1 MKIVIIEPLGIEKE
15 SVEKISQENLP
26 EHEIVY
32 YDTRVTDEATLIERA
47 KEAEIL
53 VVANLPLNRNVLSAC
68 PHLKLISVAFTGIDH
83 LDVDYCKEKNIMICN
98 SVGYST
104 VAVAEEVFGMI
115 IGLYRHLLAS
125 DERTRHQQS
134 KEGLNLLEMA
144 GKTIGVVGAG
154 EIGQRVIKIAQAFD
168 LKVLCYSR
176 TKRMIQGVEFVDLDT
191 LMKDSDIITLHIP
204 ATPATYHLIDAD
216 KIALMKKDAVLINT
230 ARGAIVDSEALA
242 AALNNNAIA
251 GAGIDVFEMEPPIPV
266 EHPLLNAKNTILAP
280 HIGFATKE
288 ALVKRAYV
296 VFENIKK
303 YLAGDP
309 QNIC

>member
-1 MKIVIIEPLGIEKE
+1 M
-15 SVEKISQENLP
+15 
-26 EHEIVY
+26 
-32 YDTRVTDEATLIERA
+32 
-47 KEAEIL
+47 
-53 VVANLPLNRNVLSAC
+53 
-68 PHLKLISVAFTGIDH
+68 KLISVAFTGIDH

-115 IGLYRHLLAS
+115 IALYRHLLAS
-125 DERTRHQQS
+125 DERTRHQQT
-134 KEGLNLLEMA
+134 KDGLNLLEMA

-191 LMKDSDIITLHIP
+191 LMKESDIVTLHIP
-204 ATPATYHLIDAD
+204 ATPATHHLIDAD
-216 KIALMKKDAVLINT
+216 KIALMKKEAVLINT
-230 ARGAIVDSEALA
+230 ARGTIVDSEALA
-242 AALNNNAIA
+242 EALNNHKIA
-251 GAGIDVFEMEPPIPV
+251 GAGIDVFEMEPPIPS

-288 ALVKRAYV
+288 ALVKRADV

>member
-15 SVEKISQENLP
+15 NVEKISQENLS
-26 EHEIVY
+26 EHEIIY
-32 YDTRVTDEATLIERA
+32 YDTRVTDEAALIERA

-115 IGLYRHLLAS
+115 IALYRHLLAS
-125 DERTRHQQS
+125 DERTRHQQT
-134 KEGLNLLEMA
+134 KDGLNLLEMA

-191 LMKDSDIITLHIP
+191 LMKESDIVTLHIP
-204 ATPATYHLIDAD
+204 ATPATHHLIDAD
-216 KIALMKKDAVLINT
+216 KIALMKKEAVLINT
-230 ARGAIVDSEALA
+230 ARGTIVDSEALA
-242 AALNNNAIA
+242 EALNNHKIA
-251 GAGIDVFEMEPPIPV
+251 GAGIDVFEMEPPIPS

-288 ALVKRAYV
+288 ALVKRADV

>member
-15 SVEKISQENLP
+15 NVEKISQENLS
-26 EHEIVY
+26 EHEIIY
-32 YDTRVTDEATLIERA
+32 YDTRVTDEAALIERA

-83 LDVDYCKEKNIMICN
+83 LDADYCKEKNIMICN

-115 IGLYRHLLAS
+115 IALYRHLLAS
-125 DERTRHQQS
+125 DERTRHQQT
-134 KEGLNLLEMA
+134 KDGLNLLEMA

-154 EIGQRVIKIAQAFD
+154 EIGHRVIKIAQAFD

-191 LMKDSDIITLHIP
+191 LMKESDIVTLHIP
-204 ATPATYHLIDAD
+204 ATPATHHLIDAD
-216 KIALMKKDAVLINT
+216 KIALMKKEAVLINT
-230 ARGAIVDSEALA
+230 ARGTIVDSEALA
-242 AALNNNAIA
+242 EALNNHKIA
-251 GAGIDVFEMEPPIPV
+251 GAGIDVFEMEPPIPS

-288 ALVKRAYV
+288 ALVKRADV

>member
-1 MKIVIIEPLGIEKE
+1 MKIVIIESLGIEKE
-15 SVEKISQENLP
+15 NVEKISQENLS
-26 EHEIVY
+26 EHEIIY
-32 YDTRVTDEATLIERA
+32 YDTRVTDEAALIERA

-115 IGLYRHLLAS
+115 IALYRHLLAS
-125 DERTRHQQS
+125 DKRTRHQQT
-134 KEGLNLLEMA
+134 KDGLNLLEMA

-191 LMKDSDIITLHIP
+191 LMKESDIVTLHIP
-204 ATPATYHLIDAD
+204 ATPATHHLIDAD
-216 KIALMKKDAVLINT
+216 KIALMKKEAVLINT
-230 ARGAIVDSEALA
+230 ARGTIVDSEALA
-242 AALNNNAIA
+242 EALNNHKIA
-251 GAGIDVFEMEPPIPV
+251 GAGIDVFEMEPPIPS

-288 ALVKRAYV
+288 ALVKRADV

>member
-15 SVEKISQENLP
+15 MVEKISQENLP
-26 EHEIVY
+26 GHEIVY
-32 YDTRVTDEATLIERA
+32 YETRVTDDTTLIERA
-47 KEAEIL
+47 KDADVL
-53 VVANLPLNRNVLSAC
+53 VAANLPLNRNVLSAC
-68 PHLKLISVAFTGIDH
+68 PRLKLISVAFTGIDH
-83 LDVDYCKEKNIMICN
+83 LDVDYCKEKQIMICN

-104 VAVAEEVFGMI
+104 IAVAEEVFGMI
-115 IGLYRHLLAS
+115 IGLYRHLLES
-125 DERTRHQQS
+125 DERTRCQQT
-134 KEGLNLLEMA
+134 KDGLNLLEMA

-154 EIGQRVIKIAQAFD
+154 EIGQRVIKIAQAFS

-176 TKRMIQGVEFVDLDT
+176 TKRMIEGVEFVDLDT
-191 LMKDSDIITLHIP
+191 LMKESDIITLHIP
-204 ATPATYHLIDAD
+204 ATSATHHLINAE

-230 ARGAIVDSEALA
+230 ARGAIVDSQALAEAL
-242 AALNNNAIA
+242 NQDRIA
-251 GAGIDVFEMEPPIPV
+251 GAGIDVFEMEPPIPA
-266 EHPLLNAKNTILAP
+266 EHPLLNAKNTLLAP

-288 ALVKRAYV
+288 ALVKRAHV

>member
-15 SVEKISQENLP
+15 MVEKISQRSE
-26 EHEIVY
+26 ERREIVY
-32 YDTRVTDEATLIERA
+32 YETRVTDDTTLIERA
-47 KEAEIL
+47 KDADVL
-53 VVANLPLNRNVLSAC
+53 VAANLPLNRNVLSAC
-68 PHLKLISVAFTGIDH
+68 PRLKLISVAFTGIDH
-83 LDVDYCKEKNIMICN
+83 LDVDYCKEKQIMICN

-104 VAVAEEVFGMI
+104 IAVAEEVFGMI
-115 IGLYRHLLAS
+115 IGLYRHLLES
-125 DERTRHQQS
+125 DERTRGQQT
-134 KEGLNLLEMA
+134 KDGLNLLEMA

-154 EIGQRVIKIAQAFD
+154 EIGQRVIKIAQAFS

-176 TKRMIQGVEFVDLDT
+176 TKRMIEGVEFVDLDT
-191 LMKDSDIITLHIP
+191 LMKESDIITLHIP
-204 ATPATYHLIDAD
+204 ATSATHHLINAE

-230 ARGAIVDSEALA
+230 ARGAIVDSQALAEAL
-242 AALNNNAIA
+242 NQDRIA
-251 GAGIDVFEMEPPIPV
+251 GAGIDVFEMEPPIPA
-266 EHPLLNAKNTILAP
+266 EHPLLNAKNTLLAP

-288 ALVKRAYV
+288 ALVKRAHV

>member
-15 SVEKISQENLP
+15 NVEKISQENLS
-26 EHEIVY
+26 EHEIIY
-32 YDTRVTDEATLIERA
+32 YDTRVTDEAALIERA

-115 IGLYRHLLAS
+115 IALYRHLLAS
-125 DERTRHQQS
+125 DERTRHQQT
-134 KEGLNLLEMA
+134 KDGLNLLEMA

-191 LMKDSDIITLHIP
+191 LMKESDIVTLHIP
-204 ATPATYHLIDAD
+204 ATPATHHLIDAD
-216 KIALMKKDAVLINT
+216 KIALMKKEAVLINT
-230 ARGAIVDSEALA
+230 ARGTIVDSEALA
-242 AALNNNAIA
+242 EALNNHMIA
-251 GAGIDVFEMEPPIPV
+251 GAGIDVFEMEPPIPS

-288 ALVKRAYV
+288 ALVKRADV

>member
-15 SVEKISQENLP
+15 SVEKISQENLS
-26 EHEIVY
+26 EHEIIY
-32 YDTRVTDEATLIERA
+32 YDTRVTDEVTLIERA

-83 LDVDYCKEKNIMICN
+83 LDVNYCKEKNIMICN

-115 IGLYRHLLAS
+115 IGLYRQLLAS
-125 DERTRHQQS
+125 DERTRHQQT
-134 KEGLNLLEMA
+134 KEGLSLLEMA

-154 EIGQRVIKIAQAFD
+154 EIGQRVMKIAFAFD

-191 LMKDSDIITLHIP
+191 LMKESDIITLHIP
-204 ATPATYHLIDAD
+204 STPATYHLIDAD
-216 KIALMKKDAVLINT
+216 KIALMKKEAVLINT
-230 ARGAIVDSEALA
+230 ARGTIVDSEALA
-242 AALNNNAIA
+242 AALNNNKIA

>member
-15 SVEKISQENLP
+15 NVEKISQENLS
-26 EHEIVY
+26 EHEIIY
-32 YDTRVTDEATLIERA
+32 YDTRVTDEAALIERA

-115 IGLYRHLLAS
+115 IALYRHLLAS
-125 DERTRHQQS
+125 DERTRHQQT
-134 KEGLNLLEMA
+134 KDGLNLLEMA

-176 TKRMIQGVEFVDLDT
+176 TKRMIQGVEFVDLDM
-191 LMKDSDIITLHIP
+191 LMKESDIVTLHIP
-204 ATPATYHLIDAD
+204 ATPATHHLIDAD
-216 KIALMKKDAVLINT
+216 KIALMKKEAVLINT
-230 ARGAIVDSEALA
+230 ARGTIVDSEALA
-242 AALNNNAIA
+242 EALNNHKIA
-251 GAGIDVFEMEPPIPV
+251 GAGIDVFEMEPPIPS

-288 ALVKRAYV
+288 ALVKRADV

>member
-15 SVEKISQENLP
+15 SVEKISQENLS
-26 EHEIVY
+26 EHEIIY
-32 YDTRVTDEATLIERA
+32 YDTRVTDEAALIERA

-115 IGLYRHLLAS
+115 IGLYRQLLAS
-125 DERTRHQQS
+125 DERTHHQQT

-154 EIGQRVIKIAQAFD
+154 EIGQRVMKIALAFD

-191 LMKDSDIITLHIP
+191 LMKESDIITLHIP
-204 ATPATYHLIDAD
+204 STPATHHLIDAD
-216 KIALMKKDAVLINT
+216 KIALMKKEAILINT
-230 ARGAIVDSEALA
+230 ARGTIVDSEALA
-242 AALNNNAIA
+242 AALNNNKIA

>member
-15 SVEKISQENLP
+15 SVEKISQEKLS
-26 EHEIVY
+26 EHEIIY

-68 PHLKLISVAFTGIDH
+68 SHLKLISVAFTGIDH

-115 IGLYRHLLAS
+115 ISLYRHLLAS
-125 DERTRHQQS
+125 DERTRHQQT
-134 KEGLNLLEMA
+134 KDGLNLLEMA

-154 EIGQRVIKIAQAFD
+154 EIGQRVMKIAFVFD

-191 LMKDSDIITLHIP
+191 LIKESDIITLHIP
-204 ATPATYHLIDAD
+204 ATPATHHLIDAD
-216 KIALMKKDAVLINT
+216 KIALMKKEAVLINT
-230 ARGAIVDSEALA
+230 ARGTIVDSEALA
-242 AALNNNAIA
+242 EALNNNKIA
-251 GAGIDVFEMEPPIPV
+251 GAGIDVFEMEPPIPMK
-266 EHPLLNAKNTILAP
+266 HPLLNAKNTILAP

>member
-47 KEAEIL
+47 KDAEIL

-125 DERTRHQQS
+125 DERTRHQQT

-204 ATPATYHLIDAD
+204 ATPATHHLIDAD

>member
-15 SVEKISQENLP
+15 SVEKISQENLS
-26 EHEIVY
+26 EHEIIY
-32 YDTRVTDEATLIERA
+32 YDTRVTDEAALIERA

-115 IGLYRHLLAS
+115 IGLYRQLLAS
-125 DERTRHQQS
+125 DERTRHQQT
-134 KEGLNLLEMA
+134 KDGLNLLEMA

-154 EIGQRVIKIAQAFD
+154 EIGQRVMKIALAFD

-191 LMKDSDIITLHIP
+191 LMKESDIITLHIP
-204 ATPATYHLIDAD
+204 STPATHHLIDAD
-216 KIALMKKDAVLINT
+216 KIALMKKEAILINT
-230 ARGAIVDSEALA
+230 ARGTIVDSEALA
-242 AALNNNAIA
+242 AALNNNKIA

>member
-15 SVEKISQENLP
+15 MVEKISQENLP
-26 EHEIVY
+26 GHEIVY
-32 YDTRVTDEATLIERA
+32 YETRVTDDTTLIERA
-47 KEAEIL
+47 KDADVL
-53 VVANLPLNRNVLSAC
+53 VAANLPLNRNVLSAC
-68 PHLKLISVAFTGIDH
+68 PRLKLISVAFTGIDH
-83 LDVDYCKEKNIMICN
+83 LDVDYCKEKQIMICN

-104 VAVAEEVFGMI
+104 IAVAEEVFGMI
-115 IGLYRHLLAS
+115 IGLYRHLLES
-125 DERTRHQQS
+125 DERTRRQQT
-134 KEGLNLLEMA
+134 KDGLNLLEMA

-154 EIGQRVIKIAQAFD
+154 EIGQRVIKIAQAFS

-176 TKRMIQGVEFVDLDT
+176 TERMIEGVEFVDLDT
-191 LMKDSDIITLHIP
+191 LMKESDIITLHIP
-204 ATPATYHLIDAD
+204 ATSATHHLINAE

-230 ARGAIVDSEALA
+230 ARGAIVDSQALAEAL
-242 AALNNNAIA
+242 NQDRIA
-251 GAGIDVFEMEPPIPV
+251 GAGIDVFEMEPPIPA
-266 EHPLLNAKNTILAP
+266 EHPLLNAKNTLLAP

-288 ALVKRAYV
+288 ALVKRAHV

>member
-15 SVEKISQENLP
+15 MVEKISQENLP
-26 EHEIVY
+26 GHEIVY
-32 YDTRVTDEATLIERA
+32 YETRVTDDTTLIERA
-47 KEAEIL
+47 KDADVL
-53 VVANLPLNRNVLSAC
+53 VAANLPLNRNVLSAC
-68 PHLKLISVAFTGIDH
+68 PRLKLISVAFTGIDH
-83 LDVDYCKEKNIMICN
+83 LDVDYCKEKQIMICN

-104 VAVAEEVFGMI
+104 IAVAEEVFGMI
-115 IGLYRHLLAS
+115 IGLYRHLLES
-125 DERTRHQQS
+125 DERTRGQQT
-134 KEGLNLLEMA
+134 KDGLNLLEMA

-154 EIGQRVIKIAQAFD
+154 EIGQRVIKIAQAFS

-176 TKRMIQGVEFVDLDT
+176 TKRMIEGVEFVDLDT
-191 LMKDSDIITLHIP
+191 LMKESDIITLHIP
-204 ATPATYHLIDAD
+204 ATSATHHLINAE

-230 ARGAIVDSEALA
+230 ARGAIVDSQALAEAL
-242 AALNNNAIA
+242 NQDRIA
-251 GAGIDVFEMEPPIPV
+251 GAGIDVFEMEPPIPA
-266 EHPLLNAKNTILAP
+266 EHPLLNAKNTLLAP

-288 ALVKRAYV
+288 ALVKRAHV

>member
-15 SVEKISQENLP
+15 NVEKISQENLS
-26 EHEIVY
+26 EHEIIY
-32 YDTRVTDEATLIERA
+32 YDTRVTDEAALIERA

-115 IGLYRHLLAS
+115 IALYRHLLAS
-125 DERTRHQQS
+125 DERTRHQQT
-134 KEGLNLLEMA
+134 KDGLNLLEMA

-176 TKRMIQGVEFVDLDT
+176 TKRMIQDVEFVDLDT
-191 LMKDSDIITLHIP
+191 LMKESDIVTLHIP
-204 ATPATYHLIDAD
+204 ATPATHHLIDAD
-216 KIALMKKDAVLINT
+216 KIALMKKEAVLINT
-230 ARGAIVDSEALA
+230 ARGTIVDSEALA
-242 AALNNNAIA
+242 EALNNHKIA
-251 GAGIDVFEMEPPIPV
+251 GAGIDVFEMEPPIPS

-288 ALVKRAYV
+288 ALVKRADV